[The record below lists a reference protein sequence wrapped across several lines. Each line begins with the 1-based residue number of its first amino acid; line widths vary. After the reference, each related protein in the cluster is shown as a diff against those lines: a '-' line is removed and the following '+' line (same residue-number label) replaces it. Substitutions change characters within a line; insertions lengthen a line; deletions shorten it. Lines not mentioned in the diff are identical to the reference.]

1 MERRDTLC
9 VSISHK
15 MTNMK
20 NYTWKH
26 AIILH
31 IYKLWTIHLLF
42 LKHLITPFTTSC
54 VIECSRSNLKVST
67 QKIHTSGKRERERED
82 IQLQQGHLWAPFRG
96 QCSLWLGPQAHHNNH
111 VLEFLL
117 SFPYEWSVILHKN
130 IKNSSKL
137 KDIREPKQN
146 YYTF

>member
-1 MERRDTLC
+1 MKACNHFAHIQIMNHTPTVFKTL
-9 VSISHK
+9 
-15 MTNMK
+15 
-20 NYTWKH
+20 NYSFHNIMCDW
-26 AIILH
+26 
-31 IYKLWTIHLLF
+31 
-42 LKHLITPFTTSC
+42 
-54 VIECSRSNLKVST
+54 VLKVKSQSINT
-67 QKIHTSGKRERERED
+67 KNTYIRKKRERERERERED